1 MNLKTR
7 FVKAFLCIAL
17 MVAMALM
24 AVGCSG
30 GNSEKGPES
39 SAAVI
44 QTDGETLGTG
54 SVSFQLSVTD
64 GDGGEIHAEIH
75 TDKETV
81 GEALK
86 ELDLIAG
93 EESATGLYVKVVNG
107 IMADYDVDGTYWA
120 FYVDGE
126 RAQTGVDST
135 SVSEGTEYAFAVEK
149 G

>member
-1 MNLKTR
+1 MNWKTR
-7 FVKAFLCIAL
+7 SAKTILCIAL

-30 GNSEKGPES
+30 GNSEKSPDS

-107 IMADYDVDGTYWA
+107 ITADYDVDGTY
-120 FYVDGE
+120 
-126 RAQTGVDST
+126 
-135 SVSEGTEYAFAVEK
+135 
-149 G
+149 